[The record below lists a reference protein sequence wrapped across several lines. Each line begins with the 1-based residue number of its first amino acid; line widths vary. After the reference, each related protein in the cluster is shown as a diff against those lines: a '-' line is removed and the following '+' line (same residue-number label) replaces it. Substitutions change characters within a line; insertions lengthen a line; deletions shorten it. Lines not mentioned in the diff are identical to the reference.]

1 MTGPMSG
8 RRTAPAARRLVPA
21 LKVPAALLL
30 ACLAT
35 PGLAQP
41 GAAQRAVLDR
51 AVADAR
57 AADAGFAASA
67 ERGRTLFMSS
77 PAAGKPDT
85 PSCTSCHTTN
95 LTQAGR
101 ARAGKTIEPMAPSVV
116 PTRLSDP
123 ATVDKWFRRNC
134 PDVLGRDCTAA
145 ERADLLAFLIGQ

>member
-1 MTGPMSG
+1 MTGPSSG
-8 RRTAPAARRLVPA
+8 RRTAPVASRRVPA
-21 LKVPAALLL
+21 LQVTAALLL
-30 ACLAT
+30 AGLAA
-35 PGLAQP
+35 PSLAQP

-51 AVADAR
+51 AVTAAR
-57 AADAGFAASA
+57 TTETGFAPSP
-67 ERGRTLFMSS
+67 ERGRVLFMSS

-95 LTQAGR
+95 LARAGQ
-101 ARAGKTIEPMAPSVV
+101 ARAGKTIEPLAPSVV
-116 PTRLSDP
+116 PTRLSDS

>member
-1 MTGPMSG
+1 MTGLSSG
-8 RRTAPAARRLVPA
+8 RRTAPAASRLVTP
-21 LKVPAALLL
+21 LQVTAALLL
-30 ACLAT
+30 ACVAA
-35 PGLAQP
+35 PSLAQP

-51 AVADAR
+51 AI
-57 AADAGFAASA
+57 AAVRTTDTGFAASA
-67 ERGRTLFMSS
+67 ERGRALFTSS

-95 LTQAGR
+95 LTRAGQ
-101 ARAGKTIEPMAPSVV
+101 ARAGKTIEPLAPSVV

-145 ERADLLAFLIGQ
+145 ERADLVAFLIGQ